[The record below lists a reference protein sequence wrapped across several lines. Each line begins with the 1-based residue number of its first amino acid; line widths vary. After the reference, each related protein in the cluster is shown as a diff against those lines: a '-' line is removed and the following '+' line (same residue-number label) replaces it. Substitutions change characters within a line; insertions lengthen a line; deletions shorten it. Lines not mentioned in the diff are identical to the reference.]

1 MNPIL
6 EKKGFVNMEAHP
18 RLWCPVLSSKIH
30 PLKPSP
36 KNKKGVC
43 IWGYTLIKEDLNRT
57 TFV

>member
-43 IWGYTLIKEDLNRT
+43 I
-57 TFV
+57 